1 MVVVVMA
8 AMLTGCGGSNS
19 SDYSDS
25 VSNMSGFNSVGFG
38 DYGYNDSYDVGSSKS
53 ESGSAS
59 ESESV
64 DSSRKIIERYY
75 ISTYTKNF
83 DKLLPEVEAR
93 VATYG
98 GYIESSNISS
108 DMDGYN
114 RSADFV
120 VRIPTAKS
128 DEFVNFVSENS
139 IVTDKELSTE
149 DVTLEY
155 VDIESRLS
163 ALNIEKES
171 LERLLAEAVSVDDII
186 TIQRELTD
194 VIYDIESAQ
203 SRLRTYNNLIDYT
216 TISLYIY
223 EAEETEVVEELSMW
237 EEIATRFKG
246 NLIKLGDEITDLII
260 FIISESPYIV
270 IYCLVGFGIY
280 VAVKKA
286 NKKKA
291 AKANDA
297 VITVEQNTEKESK
310 QS

>member
-8 AMLTGCGGSNS
+8 AMLTGCGGSSS

-25 VSNMSGFNSVGFG
+25 ASNIAGSNSVGFG
-38 DYGYNDSYDVGSSKS
+38 DYGYSDSYDAESSKS
-53 ESGSAS
+53 ESGSTG

-93 VATYG
+93 VTSYG

-114 RSADFV
+114 RRADFV
-120 VRIPTAKS
+120 ARIPTAKS
-128 DEFVNFVSENS
+128 NEFVNFVSENS

-203 SRLRTYNNLIDYT
+203 SRLRTYDNLIDYT

-291 AKANDA
+291 LKTKDA
-297 VITVEQNTEKESK
+297 TIVAEENVKEEVK
-310 QS
+310 QG